1 MKESWSSNIENWRK
15 LPEIYL
21 NGNWKQTKVSSS
33 DTPGVSKKGGIYMY
47 CIQVP
52 KAKNE
57 KIKSLNT
64 PIYMG
69 ISNNLRRRFKEHL
82 DKDDPI
88 YPYWKCFGSNMNF
101 FYLVVE
107 PYRADE
113 IKDLLEQ
120 PMFDCFGKVVNKI
133 DSVAR
138 GKPIRGTIKKFK
150 PI

>member
-33 DTPGVSKKGGIYMY
+33 DTPGVSKKGIYMY

-69 ISNNLRRRFKEHL
+69 ISNNLRRFKEHL
-82 DKDDPI
+82 DEDDPI

-101 FYLVVE
+101 FTL
-107 PYRADE
+107 
-113 IKDLLEQ
+113 KLSHTEQ
-120 PMFDCFGKVVNKI
+120 MK
-133 DSVAR
+133 
-138 GKPIRGTIKKFK
+138 
-150 PI
+150 